1 MSVPPLSTLV
11 TDFFLRHLAAERN
24 VSPHTTTAYRDALK
38 LFLRFTADRCHR
50 TIDQLTIHDLTA
62 STTVLEFLADL
73 ETRRRNTP
81 RTRNARLAALQTFFR
96 YVATREPALASLCQP
111 VFAIPGK
118 KSVRPILG
126 YLREDELRHFLAH
139 VDRAQPHGERD
150 YVLLALLYDT
160 GARIQEVLNLTP
172 HHFHFDPPPYVRVL
186 GKGRRERLCPLL
198 PQTARLVR
206 RFLVGLE
213 RGPDD
218 TRPLLQNGRG
228 ARLGRHGARYILRKH
243 LRCAAASMPSLARP
257 KISPHTLRHTKAM
270 HLLQSGVP
278 LVTVK
283 DVLGHADLQSTEVYA
298 QADLEMKQDA
308 LLAVAGVHP
317 TRPRR
322 ARLSQGLLTWLES
335 L

>member
-1 MSVPPLSTLV
+1 VSLPTLSTLI

-38 LFLRFTADRCHR
+38 LFLRFTTDRCHR
-50 TIDQLTIHDLTA
+50 AIDQLTINDLTA
-62 STTVLEFLADL
+62 SVVLDFLADL

-96 YVATREPALASLCQP
+96 YVAMREPALASLCHP
-111 VFAIPGK
+111 VFAIPSK

-126 YLREDELRHFLAH
+126 YLREEELSHFLAH
-139 VDRAQPHGERD
+139 VDRASPHGERD
-150 YVLLALLYDT
+150 YVLLAVLYDT
-160 GARIQEVLNLTP
+160 GARIQEVLDLTP
-172 HHFHFDPPPYVRVL
+172 HHFHFDTPAYVRVL

-206 RFLVGLE
+206 RFLAAQGQ
-213 RGPDD
+213 GPDD
-218 TRPLLQNGRG
+218 TQPLLQNRRG
-228 ARLGRHGARYILRKH
+228 ARLGRHGARYILLKH

-283 DVLGHADLQSTEVYA
+283 DFLGHADLQSTEVYV
-298 QADLEMKQDA
+298 QADLEMKRDA
-308 LLAVAGVHP
+308 LIKAGGAHP
-317 TRPRR
+317 TPARR
-322 ARLSQGLLTWLES
+322 ARLSQSLLTWLES